1 MASRLAVVTGGG
13 RGIGRAVAAA
23 LTDAGH
29 RVVVLGR
36 NEASLESAVAAGL
49 ANSYH
54 PVDVT
59 DADALRSVL
68 AAIGPIEILVN
79 NAGAAGS
86 APFIKSTDA
95 QFREMMAVNYES
107 VVVATRAVL
116 PGMIERRF
124 GRVIS
129 VASMAGL
136 RGFAYASGYA
146 ASKHAVVGLTRS
158 IAIEVAKRG
167 ITVNAVCPA
176 YVDTD
181 MTVESIERVVR
192 LTGRTVQQARAVF
205 TQSNP
210 QGRLISPEE
219 VANAVAWLAGDGA
232 SAVNGQAILLS
243 GGEG

>member
-23 LTDAGH
+23 LSAAGH
-29 RVVVLGR
+29 RVVVMGR
-36 NEASLESAVAAGL
+36 NEASLREAVSSGDAAD
-49 ANSYH
+49 H
-54 PVDVT
+54 RVVDVT
-59 DADALRSVL
+59 DAEALRNALTEVG
-68 AAIGPIEILVN
+68 AIEILVN
-79 NAGAAGS
+79 NAGAANS
-86 APFIKSTDA
+86 SPFVKSTDA
-95 QFREMMAVNYES
+95 QFREMMAVNFDS
-107 VVVATRAVL
+107 VVTAIRAVL
-116 PGMIERRF
+116 PGMVQRRF
-124 GRVIS
+124 GRIIS

-136 RGFAYASGYA
+136 RGFAYASAYA

-181 MTVESIERVVR
+181 MMTESVERVVR
-192 LTGRTVQQARAVF
+192 LTGRTPSEARNVF
-205 TQSNP
+205 TQANP
-210 QGRLISPEE
+210 QGRLISPQE
-219 VANAVAWLAGDGA
+219 VADAVAWLAGDGA